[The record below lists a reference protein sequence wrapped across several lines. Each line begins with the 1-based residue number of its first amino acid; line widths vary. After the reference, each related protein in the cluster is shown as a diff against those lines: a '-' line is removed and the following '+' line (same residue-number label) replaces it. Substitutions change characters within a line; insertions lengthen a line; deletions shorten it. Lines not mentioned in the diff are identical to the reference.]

1 MAKKLEELLG
11 RLPER
16 SDEDVAAV
24 TLVGRALSRSDTHLH
39 LATSKGV
46 VAVPLAQI
54 DDVRVRFADDPARVS
69 VKVRDPDSVRLMR
82 RALVPR
88 ARPDIDPGPV
98 TLRARPDI
106 DPGPVIIRDGVGTTV
121 CNTTYTGEGE
131 DQVCDDE
138 DCSSASDDQIGF

>member
-16 SDEDVAAV
+16 SDEDVAAS

-39 LATSKGV
+39 LATRKGV
-46 VAVPLAQI
+46 VAVPLSQI
-54 DDVRVRFADDPARVS
+54 DDVTVRFADDPSRVS

-98 TLRARPDI
+98 
-106 DPGPVIIRDGVGTTV
+106 IIQEGTRTTV
-121 CNTTYTGEGE
+121 CNTTYTDEGE

-138 DCSSASDDQIGF
+138 DCNSASDDQIGF